1 MPQLRHKLVSR
12 GKRVDQLVFP
22 KSFSTSKN
30 EIVAAVFIM
39 DVNNRPSNFV
49 EKEYTPYNSQ
59 MKFNL
64 FSMKTNK

>member
-39 DVNNRPSNFV
+39 DVNNRPSHCGKRIHTIQYSNEIQFV
-49 EKEYTPYNSQ
+49 QYE
-59 MKFNL
+59 
-64 FSMKTNK
+64 NK

>member
-39 DVNNRPSNFV
+39 DVNSRPSHCG
-49 EKEYTPYNSQ
+49 KRIHTIQ
-59 MKFNL
+59 
-64 FSMKTNK
+64 

>member
-30 EIVAAVFIM
+30 EIVAAVFIL
-39 DVNNRPSNFV
+39 DVNNRPSHCG
-49 EKEYTPYNSQ
+49 KRIHTIQ
-59 MKFNL
+59 
-64 FSMKTNK
+64 